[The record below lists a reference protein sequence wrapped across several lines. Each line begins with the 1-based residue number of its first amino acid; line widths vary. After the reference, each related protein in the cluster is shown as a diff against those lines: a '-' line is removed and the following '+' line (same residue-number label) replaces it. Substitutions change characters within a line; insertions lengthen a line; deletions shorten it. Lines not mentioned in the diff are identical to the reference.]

1 MYHIVIRQ
9 RSSDPDSDVS
19 EPAKER
25 KERVIHTRVPESL
38 EAELR
43 QKAEDLGISVSN
55 LVRNVL
61 GHAFGLVGDVVADS
75 HAIAR
80 AARSVAGRPAA
91 ASSSSSSAPPVSTP
105 VAQPARGP
113 EAAAGVSAAGPLPP
127 IPVAPP
133 PESLLD
139 DVLAWQSIVLG
150 KNAVC
155 LRCNALLP
163 RGSDA
168 AIGVAEST
176 GARLVICAPCL
187 AALRA

>member
-1 MYHIVIRQ
+1 MTHNTKRKRFPYDDEPP
-9 RSSDPDSDVS
+9 DP
-19 EPAKER
+19 EK

-43 QKAEDLGISVSN
+43 QKAQDLGISVSN

-80 AARSVAGRPAA
+80 AARGERPASPVGTSA
-91 ASSSSSSAPPVSTP
+91 PRGESAHSAPP
-105 VAQPARGP
+105 PA
-113 EAAAGVSAAGPLPP
+113 A
-127 IPVAPP
+127 I
-133 PESLLD
+133 D
-139 DVLAWQSIVLG
+139 DVLGWQPMVLG

-155 LRCNALLP
+155 ARCNGLLP

-168 AIGVAEST
+168 AIGIAETT
-176 GARLVICAPCL
+176 GGRVVICLVCL
-187 AALRA
+187 EQLRA